1 MSRRRAAGPAGIA
14 DHGSQKCSLQKA
26 RPEPV
31 LRYFSNARAREGSEN
46 RMPGIAVVGG
56 HNVSSRDFV
65 MG

>member
-1 MSRRRAAGPAGIA
+1 
-14 DHGSQKCSLQKA
+14 LQKA